1 MDATGAEVGAVTLF
15 LEPDALAYYYYV
27 FFDLNHS
34 GRNLGLFMM
43 TTAAEW
49 FAARGFRHL
58 YLGSCY
64 SQNALYKTQFA
75 GIEFFNGFRWSD
87 NLAELK
93 CVLARGRGEIQEH
106 LLESEAYRAAFC
118 VNDQAG
124 SPCRA
129 ASGFGSGLRSFPRA
143 SGRTTSF
150 SSSCRT
156 WIWWPSAATWN
167 VRRSF

>member
-1 MDATGAEVGAVTLF
+1 MAGGIAGDDRLVSLINSPNTSPVLVCMDATGAGVGAVTLF

-27 FFDLNHS
+27 FYDLNHS
-34 GRNLGLFMM
+34 GRKLGLFMM

-58 YLGSCY
+58 YPGSCY
-64 SQNALYKTQFA
+64 SQNALYRTQFA

-118 VNDQAG
+118 VNDLGGLAM
-124 SPCRA
+124 
-129 ASGFGSGLRSFPRA
+129 SGGFRVRLRP
-143 SGRTTSF
+143 
-150 SSSCRT
+150 
-156 WIWWPSAATWN
+156 
-167 VRRSF
+167 